1 MYATVNDIEVLWRT
15 LTTAEKERAEA
26 LIPVVEDL
34 LRQAVLN
41 EGYRDDDGDAVGLED
56 LIFQQKINLGAVK
69 AVVVDI
75 VARVLRQSTTGD
87 AMSQESQS
95 ALGYTWQGT
104 YAIPGGG
111 IANAIMRSDLK
122 RLGLHKQQIKAVEM
136 YDSRRYD
143 PAHDPHADGR

>member
-1 MYATVNDIEVLWRT
+1 MYATVNDIEILWRP

-26 LIPVVEDL
+26 SIPVVEDL

-41 EGYRDDDGDAVGLED
+41 EGYRDDEGHAVGLDD
-56 LIFQQKINLGAVK
+56 LVSCQKINLGAVK
-69 AVVVDI
+69 AVVVDV

-104 YAIPGGG
+104 YAVPGGG

-122 RLGLHKQQIKAVEM
+122 RLGLHKQQIKAVEL
-136 YDSRRYD
+136 YDSRHYD
-143 PAHDPHADGR
+143 PAHDPHADGC